1 MTFAGNLLLL
11 PFEQVRL
18 SPVVKAVR
26 STELHRLWESVVTY
40 RTVNPHSRAV
50 TVACSNHRGGHKYD
64 VGRIFGVV
72 IHGDIRLQRGQ
83 PSLFGFGFDSTVTPT
98 IQLICGFREY
108 SPLSTSH
115 SARKG
120 TRETRLTQR
129 RRVPVITR
137 IRIHFP
143 IERGDNMDDD
153 FRAAFDEVT
162 NEVLSSRHQ
171 FFADRLK
178 SWFEILDET
187 PKIAGIVASLQRDI
201 DIQEFLKASEGTRRS
216 MVGSGVLNWPSER
229 EKRLGTQL
237 LLFREMAEKRIEA
250 WQFGVNFIYAGNNLN
265 DNVAAVADQL
275 FQPFARELRRYLER
289 QISDIPA
296 SDRVVRLD
304 HNDPKYKEVMNALET
319 LERALKESND
329 YDDSEDK
336 EQKIAEVS
344 AGQRLL
350 RSVKVRIVALVAVL
364 STPLLYLAKKFLDT
378 GIGKAATA
386 SYDALVALL
395 GMIF

>member
-1 MTFAGNLLLL
+1 
-11 PFEQVRL
+11 
-18 SPVVKAVR
+18 
-26 STELHRLWESVVTY
+26 
-40 RTVNPHSRAV
+40 
-50 TVACSNHRGGHKYD
+50 
-64 VGRIFGVV
+64 
-72 IHGDIRLQRGQ
+72 
-83 PSLFGFGFDSTVTPT
+83 
-98 IQLICGFREY
+98 
-108 SPLSTSH
+108 
-115 SARKG
+115 
-120 TRETRLTQR
+120 
-129 RRVPVITR
+129 
-137 IRIHFP
+137 
-143 IERGDNMDDD
+143 MDDD